1 MSRREKLLQRLLSQ
15 SVDFTW
21 DEAVT
26 LMKQHGFQ
34 LMKGSGSTRRFV
46 HKTTGVKVMIHE
58 PHPENI
64 VKAYAQEDL
73 LQGLRN
79 AGAIK

>member
-1 MSRREKLLQRLLSQ
+1 MSRREKLLQRLLSK
-15 SVDFTW
+15 SSDFTW

-26 LMKQHGFQ
+26 LMKHHDFE
-34 LMKGSGSTRRFV
+34 LVKGNGATRKFV
-46 HKTTGVKVMIHE
+46 HKTSRVKVMLHE
-58 PHPENI
+58 PHPGNI
-64 VKAYAQEDL
+64 VKAYAQDDL